1 MFNII
6 LVWQCTVSNS
16 FLHEWSTGSRHT
28 LFLESVEL
36 LYSHMARSSTMPL
49 KGELGGSSGELRGP
63 SNGYL
68 GSISS
73 LAGSGLKTLA
83 GLYKLYY
90 FPFLRIFRK
99 GDFCFLCTL
108 FNTAHLPPV
117 RFHCVRGCWDRTQD
131 SSTLG

>member
-1 MFNII
+1 
-6 LVWQCTVSNS
+6 
-16 FLHEWSTGSRHT
+16 
-28 LFLESVEL
+28 
-36 LYSHMARSSTMPL
+36 MPL

-83 GLYKLYY
+83 GLYRLYY

-99 GDFCFLCTL
+99 GVFL
-108 FNTAHLPPV
+108 F
-117 RFHCVRGCWDRTQD
+117 FMYIIQHCSCATPQIPLGRTQD
-131 SSTLG
+131 CCDFGQTL